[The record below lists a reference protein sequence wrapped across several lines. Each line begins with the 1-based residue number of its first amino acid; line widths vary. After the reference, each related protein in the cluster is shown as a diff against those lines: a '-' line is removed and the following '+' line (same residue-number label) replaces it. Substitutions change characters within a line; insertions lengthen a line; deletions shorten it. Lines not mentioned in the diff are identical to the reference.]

1 MAEDHNSSAYDS
13 TMDIVA
19 CSDVRV
25 FVSFCGKNLYCK
37 LKLQKTV
44 RKELSALLQGGMG
57 EGLETYERYTGE
69 GNKKIDMIGN
79 LLIAA
84 VK

>member
-1 MAEDHNSSAYDS
+1 M
-13 TMDIVA
+13 
-19 CSDVRV
+19 
-25 FVSFCGKNLYCK
+25 
-37 LKLQKTV
+37 V
-44 RKELSALLQGGMG
+44 RKDLSALLQGGMG
-57 EGLETYERYTGE
+57 EGLETYERYTGQ